1 MSNSNYPI
9 ILNLSNKN
17 LLFIGGGKVAERKIL
32 LLYKIAKITIISPR
46 ITKPLEELYKNK
58 EVEINYKTFEDSDL
72 KEKYTLVFA
81 CTNKIEVNRKIGMTC
96 KKNRIFVFVAGDKE
110 LSDFYMPAVFKN
122 EKYLVALSTY
132 GNSPTRAKKIRDYIK
147 GILTNGKFSL

>member
-72 KEKYTLVFA
+72 KENYTLVFA
-81 CTNKIEVNRKIGMTC
+81 CTNKIEVNRKIFIAGF
-96 KKNRIFVFVAGDKE
+96 KPKNQ
-110 LSDFYMPAVFKN
+110 
-122 EKYLVALSTY
+122 
-132 GNSPTRAKKIRDYIK
+132 
-147 GILTNGKFSL
+147 